1 MILPISSPRVDLAQA
16 MIAVLQVLKEAPSMS
31 IAGISKATGIDRRTV
46 AKAVDLIMKVQ
57 KSLATQKIEREKVGK
72 AWVISLKKKTS
83 EIIGSAKSKM
93 KR

>member
-1 MILPISSPRVDLAQA
+1 MILPLSSPRVDLGNA
-16 MIAVLQVLKEAPSMS
+16 MEAVLQVLKDAPSMS

-57 KSLATQKIEREKVGK
+57 KSLASQRIEKEKVGK
-72 AWVISLKKKTS
+72 TWVISLKKMTS
-83 EIIGSAKSKM
+83 DIIDTAKSKI

>member
-1 MILPISSPRVDLAQA
+1 MILPLTSPRVDLAQA
-16 MIAVLQVLKEAPSMS
+16 MVAVLQVLKEAPSMS

-57 KSLATQKIEREKVGK
+57 KSLATQRMEKKKEGK
-72 AWVISLKKKTS
+72 AWVISMRKKTS
-83 EIIGSAKSKM
+83 EIIDTAKSKM